1 MTGQHPRGPNASES
15 YPRDWSGAREPLL
28 FRLSNERRGEFT
40 RQSLTPILSV
50 AGELRTV
57 GSGSSEVVAASDYVG
72 RVASSS

>member
-1 MTGQHPRGPNASES
+1 M
-15 YPRDWSGAREPLL
+15 L

-72 RVASSS
+72 RLASSS